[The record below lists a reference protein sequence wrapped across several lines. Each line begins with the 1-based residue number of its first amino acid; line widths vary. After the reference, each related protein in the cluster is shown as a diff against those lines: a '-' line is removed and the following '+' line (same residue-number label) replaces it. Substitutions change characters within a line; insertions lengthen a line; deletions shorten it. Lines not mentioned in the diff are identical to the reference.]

1 MLQYAVARNL
11 SLGMS
16 MGRQKRSR
24 RVIRW
29 IPSSVS
35 MVHLLISAPTIPMWK
50 KAKLFY
56 RSFSSTT
63 SPLELL
69 SHVSHNRT
77 LINGAYKSIIRG
89 KIPSLTQTVLP
100 DMCGCIKF
108 CYGLVYLTVWL
119 ELPINTSLLR
129 KLTSEPP
136 LT

>member
-1 MLQYAVARNL
+1 MARYPSLRL
-11 SLGMS
+11 STGFQQRAR
-16 MGRQKRSR
+16 GVRSYR
-24 RVIRW
+24 
-29 IPSSVS
+29 PSSVS

-56 RSFSSTT
+56 RSYSSTT

-129 KLTSEPP
+129 KLISEPP

>member
-1 MLQYAVARNL
+1 MARYPYL
-11 SLGMS
+11 RLYTGFQQRA
-16 MGRQKRSR
+16 GGVRSYR
-24 RVIRW
+24 
-29 IPSSVS
+29 PSSVS

-56 RSFSSTT
+56 RSYSSTT